1 LSPGI
6 SLGTLHSIIFQITI
20 LLTHIY
26 LESAIVPN
34 NLHER
39 TVNNMDIMKK
49 EIENRIAIYALIS
62 RLMLVEV
69 DEAFLENIEK
79 DETLLSFFPNYRD
92 WDKRKEFSR
101 TELMEQY
108 YNVDFTNLF
117 LMHLVPYESFY
128 TRDDQMIESGGDN
141 PVLELYNE
149 LDFRVEL
156 DKARVV
162 SADHIGVELEFM
174 YMLCTALQKA
184 LDADDK
190 DGICELMQ
198 VQRAFLK
205 EHLLEWTPLFL
216 INAKRESRT
225 PLYHDGAELTLEFLL
240 SDFEY
245 LTEKLAQHCNT
256 ESDQAEVSEN

>member
-1 LSPGI
+1 ME
-6 SLGTLHSIIFQITI
+6 Q
-20 LLTHIY
+20 
-26 LESAIVPN
+26 
-34 NLHER
+34 
-39 TVNNMDIMKK
+39 MKQD
-49 EIENRIAIYALIS
+49 IENRIALYALIS

-69 DEAFLENIEK
+69 DEKFLENIEK
-79 DETLLSFFPNYRD
+79 DEALLSFFPNYRD
-92 WDKRKEFSR
+92 WSKRKELSQK
-101 TELMEQY
+101 ELIEKY

-141 PVLELYNE
+141 PVIELYND

-156 DKARVV
+156 DSARVV

-174 YMLCTALQKA
+174 YMLCTAIKKA
-184 LDADDK
+184 LEAEDK
-190 DGICELMQ
+190 GGVCELLE

-205 EHLLEWTPLFL
+205 EHLLEWTPMFL

-225 PLYHDGAELTLEFLL
+225 PLYHDGSELTLEFLL

-245 LTEKLAQHCNT
+245 VNEKLNEHCV
-256 ESDQAEVSEN
+256 SAE

>member
-1 LSPGI
+1 MN
-6 SLGTLHSIIFQITI
+6 
-20 LLTHIY
+20 
-26 LESAIVPN
+26 E
-34 NLHER
+34 
-39 TVNNMDIMKK
+39 MKE

-69 DEAFLENIEK
+69 DERFLEQIEG
-79 DETLLSFFPNYRD
+79 DEDLLSFFPNYSA
-92 WDKRKEFSR
+92 WEKRAELSKKE
-101 TELMEQY
+101 LIEQY

-174 YMLCTALQKA
+174 YMLCTALKKA
-184 LDADDK
+184 LEADDK
-190 DGICELMQ
+190 EGACELLQ

-205 EHLLEWTPLFL
+205 EHLLEWAPMFL

-225 PLYHDGAELTLEFLL
+225 PLYHDGSELALEFLL

-245 LTEKLAQHCNT
+245 VTEKLNENC
-256 ESDQAEVSEN
+256 QAAVVEN

>member
-1 LSPGI
+1 MEL
-6 SLGTLHSIIFQITI
+6 
-20 LLTHIY
+20 
-26 LESAIVPN
+26 
-34 NLHER
+34 
-39 TVNNMDIMKK
+39 MKQ

-69 DEAFLENIEK
+69 DETFLENIEK
-79 DETLLSFFPNYRD
+79 DERLLSFFPNYRD
-92 WDKRKEFSR
+92 WSKRKELSR
-101 TELMEQY
+101 KELIDQY

-141 PVLELYNE
+141 PIVQLYND

-156 DKARVV
+156 DTARVV

-174 YMLCTALQKA
+174 YMLCVALQKA
-184 LDADDK
+184 LAAEDK
-190 DGICELMQ
+190 DGICELLQ

-205 EHLLEWTPLFL
+205 EHLLEWAPLFL

-225 PLYHDGAELTLEFLL
+225 PLYHDGAELALEFLL

-245 LTEKLAQHCNT
+245 VTDKLTTYCGDEA
-256 ESDQAEVSEN
+256 

>member
-1 LSPGI
+1 ME
-6 SLGTLHSIIFQITI
+6 Q
-20 LLTHIY
+20 
-26 LESAIVPN
+26 
-34 NLHER
+34 
-39 TVNNMDIMKK
+39 MKQ
-49 EIENRIAIYALIS
+49 EIENRSAIYALIS
-62 RLMLVEV
+62 RVMLIEV
-69 DEAFLENIEK
+69 DAAFLEQLES
-79 DETLLSFFPNYRD
+79 DEDMLNFFPNYKA
-92 WDKRKEFSR
+92 WDKRASLSKEQMIK
-101 TELMEQY
+101 EHL
-108 YNVDFTNLF
+108 NVDFTNLF

-128 TRDDQMIESGGDN
+128 TRDDQMIESGGEN
-141 PVLELYNE
+141 PVIELYNE

-184 LDADDK
+184 LDANDK
-190 DGICELMQ
+190 AGVCELLE

-245 LTEKLAQHCNT
+245 VTQMLSTHCQK
-256 ESDQAEVSEN
+256 EA

>member
-1 LSPGI
+1 ME
-6 SLGTLHSIIFQITI
+6 Q
-20 LLTHIY
+20 
-26 LESAIVPN
+26 
-34 NLHER
+34 
-39 TVNNMDIMKK
+39 MKQ
-49 EIENRIAIYALIS
+49 EIENRIALYALIS

-69 DEAFLENIEK
+69 DETFLDQIEA
-79 DETLLSFFPNYRD
+79 DEDILNFFPNYRD
-92 WDKRKEFSR
+92 WGKRKELSR
-101 TELMEQY
+101 EALINEH

-174 YMLCTALQKA
+174 FMLCTALKKA
-184 LDADDK
+184 LEADDK
-190 DGICELMQ
+190 EGMCELLQ

-205 EHLLEWTPLFL
+205 EHLLEWAPLFL

-225 PLYHDGAELTLEFLL
+225 PLYHDGAEMTLEFLL

-245 LTEKLAQHCNT
+245 VTSMLHAHCQT
-256 ESDQAEVSEN
+256 QEI

>member
-1 LSPGI
+1 MK
-6 SLGTLHSIIFQITI
+6 
-20 LLTHIY
+20 
-26 LESAIVPN
+26 ADVKK
-34 NLHER
+34 
-39 TVNNMDIMKK
+39 MDLMKQ

-69 DEAFLENIEK
+69 DETFLENIEK
-79 DETLLSFFPNYRD
+79 DERLLSFFPNYRE
-92 WDKRKEFSR
+92 WSKRKELSR
-101 TELMEQY
+101 KELIDQY

-141 PVLELYNE
+141 PVIELYNE

-156 DKARVV
+156 DAARVV

-174 YMLCTALQKA
+174 YMLCTALKKA
-184 LDADDK
+184 LDAEDK
-190 DGICELMQ
+190 DGICELLQ

-205 EHLLEWTPLFL
+205 EHLLEWAPLFL

-225 PLYHDGAELTLEFLL
+225 PLYHDGAELALEFLL

-245 LTEKLAQHCNT
+245 VTEKLSTYCGDEA
-256 ESDQAEVSEN
+256 

>member
-1 LSPGI
+1 
-6 SLGTLHSIIFQITI
+6 
-20 LLTHIY
+20 
-26 LESAIVPN
+26 
-34 NLHER
+34 
-39 TVNNMDIMKK
+39 MDLMKQ

-69 DEAFLENIEK
+69 DETFLKQIES
-79 DETLLSFFPNYRD
+79 DEDLLSFFPNYKA
-92 WDKRKEFSR
+92 WEKRKTLSPQEMIDQHF
-101 TELMEQY
+101 
-108 YNVDFTNLF
+108 NVDFTNLF

-174 YMLCTALQKA
+174 YMLCTALKKA
-184 LDADDK
+184 LNADDK
-190 DGICELMQ
+190 DGVCELLQ

-205 EHLLEWTPLFL
+205 EHLLEWAPLFL

-225 PLYHDGAELTLEFLL
+225 PIYHDGCELTLEFLL

-245 LTEKLAQHCNT
+245 VNEKLSVHCQT
-256 ESDQAEVSEN
+256 EAVAN

>member
-1 LSPGI
+1 
-6 SLGTLHSIIFQITI
+6 
-20 LLTHIY
+20 
-26 LESAIVPN
+26 
-34 NLHER
+34 
-39 TVNNMDIMKK
+39 MKQMK
-49 EIENRIAIYALIS
+49 QDIENRIAIYALIS

-69 DEAFLENIEK
+69 NEEFLENIEK
-79 DETLLSFFPNYRD
+79 DEALLSFFPNYRD
-92 WDKRKEFSR
+92 WSKRKELPR
-101 TELMEQY
+101 AQLIEEY

-141 PVLELYNE
+141 PVVELYND

-156 DKARVV
+156 DSARVV

-174 YMLCTALQKA
+174 YMLCSAMKKA

-190 DGICELMQ
+190 EGVCELLE

-216 INAKRESRT
+216 INAKKESRT
-225 PLYHDGAELTLEFLL
+225 PLYHDGSELTLEFLL

-245 LTEKLAQHCNT
+245 VNEKLTENCDPK
-256 ESDQAEVSEN
+256 SVSESVE

>member
-1 LSPGI
+1 
-6 SLGTLHSIIFQITI
+6 
-20 LLTHIY
+20 
-26 LESAIVPN
+26 
-34 NLHER
+34 
-39 TVNNMDIMKK
+39 MKQ

-69 DEAFLENIEK
+69 DVTFLEQIES
-79 DETLLSFFPNYRD
+79 DDALLSLFPNYKN
-92 WDKRKEFSR
+92 WDKRKELPVL
-101 TELMEQY
+101 ELIEQH

-156 DKARVV
+156 DEARVV

-174 YMLCTALQKA
+174 YMLCMALKKA
-184 LDADDK
+184 LEADDR
-190 DGICELMQ
+190 DGICEILQ

-225 PLYHDGAELTLEFLL
+225 PLYHDATELTLEFLL

-245 LTEKLAQHCNT
+245 LSENLEKHC
-256 ESDQAEVSEN
+256 QAEIVAK